1 MPDLITWKNL
11 FKGEGRL
18 KKLINTARKGQ
29 QLNAIQNALLIHV
42 TCMIKLETKWWMRLK
57 IVFDGGG

>member
-11 FKGEGRL
+11 FTKGEGRL
-18 KKLINTARKGQ
+18 KKIINTARKGQ

-42 TCMIKLETKWWMRLK
+42 TRMIKLETKWWMRLK
-57 IVFDGGG
+57 IVFDG